1 MRGFRSDSYGD
12 AFADVYD
19 EWYADV
25 TDLDATVAFV
35 AALAGPDGSVLEL
48 GVGTGRLAVPIAAR
62 AGRVVGV
69 DTSRRMLEELARSD
83 VDRTVTTV
91 HGDMVDDLPD
101 GPFDVVLAAYNTVFN
116 LTSAERQQACFD
128 QVAARLAPG
137 GRFVVEAFV
146 PDTADG
152 GDGGDG
158 GARGGG
164 THVAPHVAPDWTTHA
179 EPAPPRARMRALSRP
194 LLAGFAALVLLVG
207 FAALAGLVLAGDPHA
222 LDLAA
227 IEAAQS
233 LRASHPTFARAMT
246 DASAL
251 GSTTVLTLVVV
262 LAVGHL
268 VLSGHRLLGLV
279 VAVSALGGSTLV
291 TALKVAV
298 GRVRP

>member
-1 MRGFRSDSYGD
+1 MTGD
-12 AFADVYD
+12 A
-19 EWYADV
+19 
-25 TDLDATVAFV
+25 
-35 AALAGPDGSVLEL
+35 G
-48 GVGTGRLAVPIAAR
+48 
-62 AGRVVGV
+62 
-69 DTSRRMLEELARSD
+69 
-83 VDRTVTTV
+83 
-91 HGDMVDDLPD
+91 
-101 GPFDVVLAAYNTVFN
+101 
-116 LTSAERQQACFD
+116 
-128 QVAARLAPG
+128 
-137 GRFVVEAFV
+137 
-146 PDTADG
+146 DG

-207 FAALAGLVLAGDPHA
+207 FAALAGLVLAGDTHA

-268 VLSGHRLLGLV
+268 VLSGHRLLGRV

-298 GRVRP
+298 GRVRPDSRLAGAVVDGLSFPSGHATMSAAIYLTLGALIASTRARRREQAWVLGGAAAIAALVGASRVALGVHWPTDVLAGWAFGAAWAIAWLWIARSVIR